1 MYDIG
6 GNMKKERITVELLN
20 EYRRVAYYYYKAGLT
35 QDEIAKKFK
44 MSRQRVNRILGSC
57 IEMGIVKISIDGLD
71 KCNLEVEAALEKKY
85 GLRDVRIVGDTT
97 DMDMIDSLGDASA
110 NYLKNNIDKGEVIG
124 ITRGRT
130 ISAMVEQLSFGNQ
143 QDKDITVTQL
153 MGNTKEENR
162 EYGVDKMVF
171 LLAEKLK
178 AKEELL
184 YAPVIVGDASAKK
197 VYMQDPFCK
206 MTYNI
211 MKSCSIAVVGIGTAH
226 SQWKHMVSLYDKN
239 DAQELKWAESVV
251 GEVCTHFFDKNGNEI
266 IPPFR
271 DRIIALALKDYKN
284 IPVRIG
290 VAGGKEKAEAIRGA
304 IKGNYINVL
313 ITDKETAEIL
323 LE

>member
-1 MYDIG
+1 
-6 GNMKKERITVELLN
+6 MKKERMTTELLN
-20 EYRRVAYYYYKAGLT
+20 EYRRVAYYYYKIGFT

-44 MSRQRVNRILGSC
+44 MSRQRVNRILSAC
-57 IEMGIVKISIDGLD
+57 IELGIVKISIEGLE
-71 KCNLEVEAALEKKY
+71 KCNLEIEAALEKKY
-85 GLRDVRIVGDTT
+85 GLRDVRIVGDTVGI
-97 DMDMIDSLGDASA
+97 DMIDSLGDASA
-110 NYLKNNIDKGEVIG
+110 DYLKNNIRKGDVIG

-130 ISAMVEQLSFGNQ
+130 ISAMVEQLPFGGHQ
-143 QDKDITVTQL
+143 EDLTVTQL

-211 MKSCSIAVVGIGTAH
+211 MKGCSIAVVGIGTAH
-226 SQWKHMVSLYDKN
+226 SQWKHMVSLYDKK
-239 DAQELKWAESVV
+239 DAQELKWAERVA
-251 GEVCTHFFDKNGNEI
+251 GEVCTHFFDSEGRKI

-271 DRIIALALKDYKN
+271 DRIIAIALQDYKN

-290 VAGGKEKAEAIRGA
+290 VAGGKEKAKAICGA

-313 ITDKETAEIL
+313 ITDRETAEIL